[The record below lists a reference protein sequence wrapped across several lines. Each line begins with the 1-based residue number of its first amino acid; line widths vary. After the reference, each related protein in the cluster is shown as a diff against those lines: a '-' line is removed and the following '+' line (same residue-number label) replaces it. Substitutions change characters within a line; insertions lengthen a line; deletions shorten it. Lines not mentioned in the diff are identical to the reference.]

1 MYVYMYVSLF
11 FTFCFIYKGEL
22 YQSILDGING
32 LTCAAIPDSAEMDKL
47 INWNVLRAS
56 GKLLGSFEKYLVKLL
71 FLDSIHEYVCCVF
84 IGLDDDALISAVK
97 IRVNNSTVILKSFST
112 QQSGEITLSG
122 DALLVPSSNSSST
135 SVKLNDSKL
144 SAAPITGA
152 KISLCSRK
160 DVRSDDTFLT
170 LWSKYLSRPIVEQSL
185 PAGVPEMEKSQ
196 GKLLLWHFLFHYYY
210 YYYYYYYLPL
220 LSLLLLL
227 SLLIP
232 LLLLLLLYTATV
244 YCYYDLLWYC
254 FSSTSCY
261 FMCTDSSGKG
271 GDRLSLYYSVGAV
284 WLNDQKYV
292 TKGFQF
298 FCSFLCDWVSIHGRY
313 VCMYVY
319 VYVCS
324 TSIMFCNLYQWSE
337 FCKRDLSVHTVCN
350 VMFVSRYFPFL

>member
-210 YYYYYYYLPL
+210 YYYYYYLPL

-244 YCYYDLLWYC
+244 YCYYDLL
-254 FSSTSCY
+254 
-261 FMCTDSSGKG
+261 
-271 GDRLSLYYSVGAV
+271 
-284 WLNDQKYV
+284 
-292 TKGFQF
+292 
-298 FCSFLCDWVSIHGRY
+298 
-313 VCMYVY
+313 
-319 VYVCS
+319 
-324 TSIMFCNLYQWSE
+324 
-337 FCKRDLSVHTVCN
+337 
-350 VMFVSRYFPFL
+350 